1 MDPSSSTILLK
12 STNNASISVSYT
24 HLASCINIFSVT
36 KSIISILIGIAADR
50 GEIQSVNQK
59 VLDFFP
65 DFPVENYN
73 EGETTIRDI
82 TLRDLMTMTAPYK
95 HQEEPYLEYFTR
107 DDWVS
112 TALELLGG
120 PEKAGKFRY
129 TPFIGPDILSGILV
143 KATGQSVL
151 DFAEMCI
158 RDRNIAFRA
167 LGRNL
172 IGTVQNRNIFQ
183 SLQIPVKR
191 FTGFLRPSF

>member
-1 MDPSSSTILLK
+1 MAARQRRLMTKENNNMNQETIAALEEIIHSRYSNTAGMIVLK
-12 STNNASISVSYT
+12 NGETQYEGYFNGCTAD
-24 HLASCINIFSVT
+24 SCINIFSVT

-73 EGETTIRDI
+73 EGETTVRDI
-82 TLRDLMTMTAPYK
+82 TLRDLMTMTAPFK

-120 PEKAGKFRY
+120 P
-129 TPFIGPDILSGILV
+129 
-143 KATGQSVL
+143 
-151 DFAEMCI
+151 
-158 RDRNIAFRA
+158 
-167 LGRNL
+167 
-172 IGTVQNRNIFQ
+172 
-183 SLQIPVKR
+183 
-191 FTGFLRPSF
+191 

>member
-1 MDPSSSTILLK
+1 MNQEKIAALEEIIDNRYSNTAGMIVLK
-12 STNNASISVSYT
+12 NGETQYEGYFNGCTA
-24 HLASCINIFSVT
+24 ASCINIFSVT

-151 DFAEMCI
+151 DFAAEHLF
-158 RDRNIAFRA
+158 AP
-167 LGRNL
+167 LG
-172 IGTVQNRNIFQ
+172 ITVKGNVT
-183 SLQIPVKR
+183 L
-191 FTGFLRPSF
+191 

>member
-1 MDPSSSTILLK
+1 MEKHSTRAILTDARPSAASTL
-12 STNNASISVSYT
+12 
-24 HLASCINIFSVT
+24 FSVT

-50 GEIQSVNQK
+50 GESRASTRRCWT
-59 VLDFFP
+59 FFP

-129 TPFIGPDILSGILV
+129 TPLYWPGYPVRHSG
-143 KATGQSVL
+143 KGNRT
-151 DFAEMCI
+151 I
-158 RDRNIAFRA
+158 RARICGGTSLRA
-167 LGRNL
+167 ARYYGERQCNP
-172 IGTVQNRNIFQ
+172 G
-183 SLQIPVKR
+183 K
-191 FTGFLRPSF
+191 